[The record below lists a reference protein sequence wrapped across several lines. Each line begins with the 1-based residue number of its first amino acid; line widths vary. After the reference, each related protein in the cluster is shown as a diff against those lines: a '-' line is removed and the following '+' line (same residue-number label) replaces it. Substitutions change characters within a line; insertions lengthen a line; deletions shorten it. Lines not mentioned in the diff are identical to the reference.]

1 MRCGVLGLLQSC
13 PCYFILGLTRCKR
26 NEEHEDGALGV
37 AVANCRRD
45 RGEPFLW
52 VALKLL
58 LVCLWYTIV
67 WHTNV
72 EFILDDLVVM

>member
-1 MRCGVLGLLQSC
+1 MSS
-13 PCYFILGLTRCKR
+13 LTRCKR

-45 RGEPFLW
+45 RGEPFLGI
-52 VALKLL
+52 ALQVL
-58 LVCLWYTIV
+58 LVYHWYTAI
-67 WHTNV
+67 WCTNV